1 MYCWAPVLLHLH
13 YANFLRKKP
22 HFLWNGSVEDYKE
35 DYKEHKNSLFA
46 DEITAWEHGADS
58 PSKLMKLIT
67 SQGNFSG

>member
-1 MYCWAPVLLHLH
+1 M
-13 YANFLRKKP
+13 
-22 HFLWNGSVEDYKE
+22 EDYKE